1 MNFDNIGVVENGLLK
16 QRFEKEKILQV
27 VGNMEPDKASG
38 PDGFTMTFFHHCWR
52 VVESDILAFFEEF
65 HEYGKFEKSMNASF
79 IALIPKT
86 HKASI

>member
-27 VGNMEPDKASG
+27 VGNMEADKASG
-38 PDGFTMTFFHHCWR
+38 PDVNFFHHCWR
-52 VVESDILAFFEEF
+52 VVESDILAFSEEF

>member
-1 MNFDNIGVVENGLLK
+1 MDDMNFDNIMVVENGLLK

-27 VGNMEPDKASG
+27 VGNMEGDKAPG
-38 PDGFTMTFFHHCWR
+38 PNGFTMTFSHHCWR
-52 VVESDILAFFEEF
+52 VVESDILALFEEF

-86 HKASI
+86 H